1 MELHEHV
8 LGQILGRG
16 AIGEHPA
23 GDPEHEPL
31 VMAHQVGEGVQVA
44 APGAGEPAIPGLGA
58 RIGPDQ
64 VGPGHVGPDGLGTG
78 GRGPCGLGPGGSVIH
93 GVEPRLVRSPPGSG
107 PASKSPSACLLRK
120 EHPRKGCTVQSNARP
135 AGRAP

>member
-44 APGAGEPAIPGLGA
+44 APGAGEPAIPGVGA
-58 RIGPDQ
+58 GIGPRE
-64 VGPGHVGPDGLGTG
+64 PD
-78 GRGPCGLGPGGSVIH
+78 RIGPGGSVIH
-93 GVEPRLVRSPPGSG
+93 GVVARWCGRGPGSG
-107 PASKSPSACLLRK
+107 QRQSRHLPAYYAKSAPQRV
-120 EHPRKGCTVQSNARP
+120 HGPRRMPGRP
-135 AGRAP
+135 VGRP